1 MRAKAAIPLRARNG
15 LHRPKRT
22 LNCLI
27 FLGALLSSQ
36 ELLLHL
42 CGDLSFAGAVVK
54 SASEDRCKLPGLAQP
69 SGTPAKR
76 MPSMTRS
83 RCAR

>member
-54 SASEDRCKLPGLAQP
+54 SAARTAASFRVSLSPPAPWP
-69 SGTPAKR
+69 SACLR
-76 MPSMTRS
+76 
-83 RCAR
+83 